1 MKKFILTISRE
12 FGSGGRLIGNKVA
25 ERFGVPFYDR
35 ELIEM
40 AAEKSGLSP
49 DFIARSDER
58 ATSSFAI
65 GMGANS
71 AMNLDAGDFMQY
83 EVPVSDRAY
92 YAQAA
97 VITELAA
104 KESCVIVGRSAG
116 YILRDHPDV
125 VRVLVVAPID
135 DRIERAVNDYG
146 LPRKGL
152 TDKIIKAD
160 KSRAGFYR
168 RYTGENWLDARGYDL
183 CINTGKLGIDNG
195 VEAVSELLRHR

>member
-12 FGSGGRLIGNKVA
+12 FGSGGRLIGSKVA

-71 AMNLDAGDFMQY
+71 AMNLDAGYFMQY

-195 VEAVSELLRHR
+195 VEAVSELLKHR

>member
-12 FGSGGRLIGNKVA
+12 FGSGGRQIGRRIA
-25 ERFGVPFYDR
+25 DRFNVPFYDR

-58 ATSSFAI
+58 ASSSFAI
-65 GMGANS
+65 GMGAG
-71 AMNLDAGDFMQY
+71 AMNLDAGYFMQY

-97 VITELAA
+97 VITELAS
-104 KESCVIVGRSAG
+104 KDSCVIVGRSAG
-116 YILRDHPDV
+116 YILRDNPDV
-125 VRVLVVAPID
+125 VRVLVVAPLE

-183 CINTGKLGIDNG
+183 CINTGKLGIENG
-195 VEAVSELLRHR
+195 VEAVSELLKHR

>member
-12 FGSGGRLIGNKVA
+12 FGSGGRLIGNRIA
-25 ERFGVPFYDR
+25 ERFHVPFYDR

-58 ATSSFAI
+58 SASSFAI
-65 GMGANS
+65 GMGATS
-71 AMNLDAGDFMQY
+71 AMSIDAGYFMQY

-92 YAQAA
+92 YAQAS

-104 KESCVIVGRSAG
+104 RESCVIVGRSAG
-116 YILRDHPDV
+116 YILREHPDV

-195 VEAVSELLRHR
+195 VEAVSELLKHR

>member
-12 FGSGGRLIGNKVA
+12 FGSGGRLIGNRIA
-25 ERFGVPFYDR
+25 ERFDVPFYDR

-49 DFIARSDER
+49 DFIARSEER
-58 ATSSFAI
+58 TSSSFAI
-65 GMGANS
+65 GMGASAINS
-71 AMNLDAGDFMQY
+71 IDAGYFMRY

-92 YAQAA
+92 YAQAS

-104 KESCVIVGRSAG
+104 KQSCVIVGRSAG

-146 LPRKGL
+146 LERKGL
-152 TDKIIKAD
+152 TDKILKAD
-160 KSRAGFYR
+160 KSRASFYR

-195 VEAVSELLRHR
+195 VEAVSELLKHR

>member
-12 FGSGGRLIGNKVA
+12 FGSGGRLIGRKIA
-25 ERFGVPFYDR
+25 DRFEVPFYDR
-35 ELIEM
+35 ELIEL

-58 ATSSFAI
+58 AASSFAM
-65 GMGANS
+65 GMGAG
-71 AMNLDAGDFMQY
+71 AMNLEAGYFMQY

-92 YAQAA
+92 YAQAS

-116 YILRDHPDV
+116 YILRENPDV
-125 VRVLVVAPID
+125 VRVLVVAPLD

-152 TDKIIKAD
+152 TDKILKAD
-160 KSRAGFYR
+160 KSRASFHR

-195 VEAVSELLRHR
+195 VDAVTELLKHR

>member
-12 FGSGGRLIGNKVA
+12 FGSGGRLIGSKIA

-71 AMNLDAGDFMQY
+71 AMNLDAGYFMQY